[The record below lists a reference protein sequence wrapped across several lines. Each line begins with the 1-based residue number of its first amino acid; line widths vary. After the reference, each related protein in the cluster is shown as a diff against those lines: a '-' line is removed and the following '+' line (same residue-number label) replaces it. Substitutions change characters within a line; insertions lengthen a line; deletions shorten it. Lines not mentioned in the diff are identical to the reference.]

1 MTKKKPRFGALPKL
15 NMPKRSH
22 EPAEP
27 MPRPARSVV
36 KDHEQHLQLCY
47 KSFGELCQRVTG
59 LKSLRGWKTKTF
71 SDRLVMKKIVEPFL
85 LPEVEIMIDDS
96 LGFTVKA
103 FGCFL
108 PEDHHLY
115 LEHRR
120 SVRNITIC
128 RLVKELESYKLCC
141 GVEASELTSQLFH
154 HVIPINEDPLQ
165 EGEQGELFPNKGYW
179 RTKGCDLMNRGEAE
193 NACQACADY
202 LVCFEKSTKAKERR
216 LSIPAHAKAPVSKT
230 DPVRIKLTLQEQ
242 RLKCAQLEQ
251 ELTEMR
257 TEILKSNIEV
267 DHQLSNDLTSI
278 FEEAND
284 DKITPFMNLF
294 WQQQKKLFS
303 SSGTGVRY
311 HPMII
316 RFCLSLAA
324 KSPSC
329 YEELRNSKVLILPS
343 QRRLKD
349 YRNAIRPKR
358 GFQEEIVQELKSLTD
373 SYFDVQRYVVLL
385 FDEMK
390 VMSNLVLDK
399 VTGELIGF
407 TDLGDLELNYGVLEK
422 VNEIATHALA
432 FLVRG
437 VCTELKFSLAHFAT
451 TGVTAAQLMPLF
463 WEAVCI
469 LETSCNLWVIAT
481 TCDGASPNRRFF
493 RLHKPLDGDADE
505 DVCYR
510 TVNLYAPHRFVYFFS
525 DAPHLVKTTRNC
537 LLHSGSGTC
546 TRYMWNDG
554 LFILWQH
561 IAQMFYQDIDN
572 GLKLLPKL
580 TYDHINLNSYSVM
593 RVSLAAQVLSAS
605 VAAVLKS
612 FGPAEAATTAKFCEM
627 VDSFF
632 DCMNVRSTTE
642 HERKRKPFLAPYTS
656 VEDERFQWLVEFLE
670 YLRRW
675 KESTDNRP
683 GNFTQNARSRMFIS
697 WQTYEGFKITVNSS
711 IEATKFLLQEGMEF
725 VLTERFCQDTLEE
738 YFGNQRKLGRRS
750 DNPHIRTFGYNSN
763 TIRIQRAVSCQ
774 SGNTRGR
781 KDKRRTWE
789 QVTDDPLPCRKKL
802 KLN

>member
-1 MTKKKPRFGALPKL
+1 M
-15 NMPKRSH
+15 
-22 EPAEP
+22 
-27 MPRPARSVV
+27 
-36 KDHEQHLQLCY
+36 
-47 KSFGELCQRVTG
+47 
-59 LKSLRGWKTKTF
+59 
-71 SDRLVMKKIVEPFL
+71 
-85 LPEVEIMIDDS
+85 
-96 LGFTVKA
+96 
-103 FGCFL
+103 
-108 PEDHHLY
+108 
-115 LEHRR
+115 
-120 SVRNITIC
+120 
-128 RLVKELESYKLCC
+128 KELESYKLCC

-165 EGEQGELFPNKGYW
+165 EGEQGELFPNKDYW

-202 LVCFEKSTKAKERR
+202 LVCFEKSTKAKEMV
-216 LSIPAHAKAPVSKT
+216 IPAHAKAPVSKT

-311 HPMII
+311 HIPMII

-324 KSPSC
+324 KSSLC

-469 LETSCNLWVIAT
+469 LHC
-481 TCDGASPNRRFF
+481 
-493 RLHKPLDGDADE
+493 
-505 DVCYR
+505 
-510 TVNLYAPHRFVYFFS
+510 
-525 DAPHLVKTTRNC
+525 RNQ
-537 LLHSGSGTC
+537 L
-546 TRYMWNDG
+546 
-554 LFILWQH
+554 Q
-561 IAQMFYQDIDN
+561 
-572 GLKLLPKL
+572 
-580 TYDHINLNSYSVM
+580 SVGHCHHM
-593 RVSLAAQVLSAS
+593 
-605 VAAVLKS
+605 
-612 FGPAEAATTAKFCEM
+612 
-627 VDSFF
+627 
-632 DCMNVRSTTE
+632 
-642 HERKRKPFLAPYTS
+642 
-656 VEDERFQWLVEFLE
+656 
-670 YLRRW
+670 
-675 KESTDNRP
+675 
-683 GNFTQNARSRMFIS
+683 
-697 WQTYEGFKITVNSS
+697 
-711 IEATKFLLQEGMEF
+711 
-725 VLTERFCQDTLEE
+725 
-738 YFGNQRKLGRRS
+738 
-750 DNPHIRTFGYNSN
+750 
-763 TIRIQRAVSCQ
+763 
-774 SGNTRGR
+774 
-781 KDKRRTWE
+781 
-789 QVTDDPLPCRKKL
+789 
-802 KLN
+802 